1 MPMARYGPLSFDLPM
16 HLLTNGA
23 QMGLASYCFSKDL
36 DRAWRLSDELEA
48 GMIGLNT
55 SSITGAEAP
64 FGGMKES
71 GYGKEA
77 GKDVAVEEYLIT
89 KAISVAIESR
99 L

>member
-1 MPMARYGPLSFDLPM
+1 
-16 HLLTNGA
+16 
-23 QMGLASYCFSKDL
+23 MGLASYVFTKDI
-36 DRAWRLSDELEA
+36 DRAWRLSEELEA

-77 GKDVAVEEYLIT
+77 GKDVAVEEYLVT
-89 KAISVAIESR
+89 KAVSIAVESR